1 MGKKIPSESLTKIH
15 ESWRAKIWVK
25 IKNNWWESNKH
36 MPRMKITAYLT
47 EKTAQKNE
55 KYLSEGRNPLAY
67 SYDCLLTLYQLI
79 NFQNEFTEKYF
90 AVFDQSS
97 RMIYWSRGIC
107 CSYFFR
113 NFSSIISFMVW
124 LQYSGQIKGRSTFL
138 CLASSVNVRQK

>member
-1 MGKKIPSESLTKIH
+1 
-15 ESWRAKIWVK
+15 
-25 IKNNWWESNKH
+25 

-55 KYLSEGRNPLAY
+55 KYLSEGKNPLAY
-67 SYDCLLTLYQLI
+67 SYDCLLTLCQLI

-113 NFSSIISFMVW
+113 NFLLSFLLRYDFNILVKSRGGVHF
-124 LQYSGQIKGRSTFL
+124 Y
-138 CLASSVNVRQK
+138 V